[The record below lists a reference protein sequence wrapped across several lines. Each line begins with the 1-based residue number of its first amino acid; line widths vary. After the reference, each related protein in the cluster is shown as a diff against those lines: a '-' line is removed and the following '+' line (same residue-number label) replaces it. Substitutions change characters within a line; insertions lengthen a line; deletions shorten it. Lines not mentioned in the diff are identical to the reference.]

1 MITREDILA
10 ANRTGALL
18 QTIAATPHDQF
29 ESVARL
35 ISGLHNSGEINLLLS
50 FEPQPLADVSAPHI
64 YSVRQIFCQALP
76 HIDCSAESAEA
87 ACTNVFQRL
96 APDGT
101 AFLVC
106 DSLSE
111 WFRQTPTRTEEGL
124 TLVYRDPDSHRRLVR
139 PMLLAGANHDA
150 SRYVEEALNLSND
163 SDSPVRL
170 DALWALGQIA
180 PPEDEH
186 ILTRTIRRF
195 NEVIDVPD
203 SDEDTATIV
212 DAALNLLHRTDG
224 GIVNAVEPLLEKASR
239 IQSPPTR
246 QALANGLLH
255 HRRHFSEAMT
265 DAAFASLR
273 HTTKHEVHTGK
284 TIDWILYEWGL
295 DADRKRVS
303 AFLVE
308 LFTQGDDALDL
319 EILSD
324 LRQQLCGQPGDVLGW
339 YVVSLLLTGEH
350 VLCTAAQRLLPFKGT
365 RDGLDIDLSRFSLP
379 TCWIPY
385 LARKILSYCLLNK
398 ESAAALLLSCLRVVP
413 ERNRE
418 ELEALVFDHFLLNY
432 LTAIDWFESAVSVK
446 DKAKQ
451 SVDRLSSRL
460 RAYVTELD
468 RCGTCPAFRP
478 SERERQLQGYR
489 QSDFH
494 RAVHKKAEQ
503 GSLLSALA
511 HKATVLYGTSGVVY
525 VQRDA
530 ESEPQRQEVAMGAH
544 EYSFEIPKLE
554 LLDPVGSQYNN
565 RLFRSERPPS

>member
-1 MITREDILA
+1 MIAREDILE
-10 ANRTGALL
+10 ANSTGALL
-18 QTIAATPHDQF
+18 QTIASTPHDQF

-35 ISGLHNSGEINLLLS
+35 LSDLHNTGEIDLLSS
-50 FEPQPLADVSAPHI
+50 FEPQPLADVSAPFI
-64 YSVRQIFCQALP
+64 YSVRQVFCQVLP
-76 HIDCSAESAEA
+76 HIDCPAEAAEA
-87 ACTNVFQRL
+87 ACKNVFERL

-101 AFLVC
+101 ALLVC
-106 DSLSE
+106 DSLFE
-111 WFRQTPTRTEEGL
+111 WFQQRPTRAQEGL
-124 TLVYRDPDSHRRLVR
+124 TLVHRDPDTHRRLVR
-139 PMLLAGANHDA
+139 PTLLAGANHDA
-150 SRYVEEALNLSND
+150 DKYVEEAFNLSND
-163 SDSPVRL
+163 PDSPVRL

-180 PPEDEH
+180 PNEDEN
-186 ILTRTIRRF
+186 ILARTIRRF
-195 NEVIDVPD
+195 NQVIDVPS
-203 SDEDTATIV
+203 SDEDTATV
-212 DAALNLLHRTDG
+212 VEAALSLLHRTDG
-224 GIVNAVEPLLEKASR
+224 GIVNAVEPLLEKVSR

-273 HTTKHEVHTGK
+273 HTTKHEAQTGQ
-284 TIDWILYEWGL
+284 TIDWILYQWDL
-295 DADRKRVS
+295 DADRKRVF
-303 AFLVE
+303 AFLVK

-319 EILSD
+319 ENLSD
-324 LRQQLCGQPGDVLGW
+324 FRYQLRSQSGNVLGW

-365 RDGLDIDLSRFSLP
+365 RDGLDIDLRPFSLP
-379 TCWIPY
+379 TCWVPY
-385 LARKILSYCLLNK
+385 LARKVLGYCLLNK
-398 ESAAALLLSCLRVVP
+398 ESAAALLLSCLRAVQ

-418 ELEALVFDHFLLNY
+418 ELEELVFDHFLLNY
-432 LTAIDWFESAVSVK
+432 LTVIDWFESAVSVK
-446 DKAKQ
+446 DRAKQ

-489 QSDFH
+489 QADFH

-525 VQRDA
+525 VQRD
-530 ESEPQRQEVAMGAH
+530 SDTEPQRQEVAMGAH

-554 LLDPVGSQYNN
+554 VLDPVGSQYNN